1 MCERDKCILKNIDI
15 LFAKSS
21 KTAIIGRNGSG
32 KTTIINLLTRMYEPT
47 SGEILLGAENI
58 SELPLPE
65 YRNMVSVV
73 SQQIYLFNDTIRN
86 NICLY
91 KQIDDTVIE
100 AACKDS
106 GLEDFKRGFLRS
118 CGRTEWGNALR
129 RAKAE
134 NSPCKGIG
142 A

>member
-1 MCERDKCILKNIDI
+1 MRLQKVSFAYERDKCILKNIDI

-65 YRNMVSVV
+65 YRNMVSLSLIHILMFSEKTLYNYVDGC
-73 SQQIYLFNDTIRN
+73 LFYISDGT
-86 NICLY
+86 LPFL
-91 KQIDDTVIE
+91 
-100 AACKDS
+100 A
-106 GLEDFKRGFLRS
+106 GLCS
-118 CGRTEWGNALR
+118 
-129 RAKAE
+129 
-134 NSPCKGIG
+134 
-142 A
+142 